1 MDIEGILPLIAMSE
15 ISLWNR
21 HVCVTIVRLGRYLRL
36 AKSLASWISLSLLP
50 FLSDPG
56 TLP

>member
-15 ISLWNR
+15 AYGIGMYVSR
-21 HVCVTIVRLGRYLRL
+21 TIVRLGRYLRL
-36 AKSLASWISLSLLP
+36 AKSLASWISISLLP